1 MAGARARRPDGGRPG
16 ARARRRQLAP
26 IAWGAAVILAMLG
39 LPLVAQTTAPA
50 TAPASGKTGQSTQA
64 AISTVSIR
72 NSAVPSKV
80 DFEHV
85 SLFPEFWRVYEP
97 WRTPALN
104 LANPA
109 SLDAAAS
116 TGTIDLSLH
125 RVIALAL
132 ADNLDIAVADYV
144 RLFAQAD
151 QMRTRGGAAARG
163 IAGAVSTTSLFS
175 GAIGAGG
182 GVGGGSNT
190 GGAGGVTGGGGGL
203 RAMGGGLFDPSVN
216 FYFADEHAT
225 TPLNSPV
232 IYGTP
237 VSEDNSAVGAVSF
250 SEGFATGTSI
260 SVSGVGAREYAN
272 SNEIFFNPEVISN
285 LSIGI
290 GQNLLPGGFN
300 SIANRAF
307 LIVADNNRHVADA
320 TFRAKVIQVVAA
332 AAEQYWD
339 LAESQAEAR
348 VARQASDYA
357 GQLLA
362 DTRELVARGK
372 APESQLIEVESQRT
386 ALRQNELTLETQARE
401 QATKLKLYLARDWNA
416 AVIAAHLN
424 ATDSLPAPQGPPH
437 LSEQA
442 VIQEALRNRPEIE
455 EDRYNLKTREL
466 ESKVTAIA
474 LEPSL
479 AVGAS
484 ISASGLSGVELNCA
498 VNEFPCPAGQF
509 RPPTPFGITQ
519 AFTQSLHVAYPDYA
533 VGFSLT
539 VPIINHVGR
548 ADHATAALQL
558 AQERVIIR
566 NQENQLAQQ
575 VDSDLIALDGA
586 VAKIQDVN
594 ASRQL
599 AEQTLANAQAKYQMG
614 ATTVFTVIDAQK
626 ALLQL
631 QTASIQARAD
641 YAKAQIQLAEA
652 SGTILSEYHVELRTP
667 SQTQMMLPSAGSGPL
682 PASWN
687 IPPLPGATEP

>member
-1 MAGARARRPDGGRPG
+1 
-16 ARARRRQLAP
+16 
-26 IAWGAAVILAMLG
+26 
-39 LPLVAQTTAPA
+39 
-50 TAPASGKTGQSTQA
+50 
-64 AISTVSIR
+64 
-72 NSAVPSKV
+72 
-80 DFEHV
+80 
-85 SLFPEFWRVYEP
+85 
-97 WRTPALN
+97 
-104 LANPA
+104 
-109 SLDAAAS
+109 
-116 TGTIDLSLH
+116 
-125 RVIALAL
+125 
-132 ADNLDIAVADYV
+132 
-144 RLFAQAD
+144 
-151 QMRTRGGAAARG
+151 
-163 IAGAVSTTSLFS
+163 
-175 GAIGAGG
+175 
-182 GVGGGSNT
+182 
-190 GGAGGVTGGGGGL
+190 
-203 RAMGGGLFDPSVN
+203 
-216 FYFADEHAT
+216 
-225 TPLNSPV
+225 
-232 IYGTP
+232 
-237 VSEDNSAVGAVSF
+237 
-250 SEGFATGTSI
+250 
-260 SVSGVGAREYAN
+260 
-272 SNEIFFNPEVISN
+272 
-285 LSIGI
+285 
-290 GQNLLPGGFN
+290 
-300 SIANRAF
+300 
-307 LIVADNNRHVADA
+307 RHVADA

-424 ATDSLPAPQGPPH
+424 ATDSLPAPQGPPQ

-474 LEPSL
+474 LQPSL

-519 AFTQSLHVAYPDYA
+519 AFTQALHVAYPDYA

-641 YAKAQIQLAEA
+641 YAKAQIQLAAA

-667 SQTQMMLPSAGSGPL
+667 SQTQMMLPPAGSGPV

>member
-1 MAGARARRPDGGRPG
+1 MRARATARPAGPSLASTQAGGLPHRVLRR
-16 ARARRRQLAP
+16 
-26 IAWGAAVILAMLG
+26 WGAAVICALLG
-39 LPLVAQTTAPA
+39 LPLAAQTAAPA
-50 TAPASGKTGQSTQA
+50 TGRSGQSTQA

-85 SLFPEFWRVYEP
+85 SLFPEFWRVYAP

-109 SLDAAAS
+109 SLDAAAR

-182 GVGGGSNT
+182 GVGGGGNT

-203 RAMGGGLFDPSVN
+203 RAMGGGLTDPTVN

-250 SEGFATGTSI
+250 SQGFATGTSI
-260 SVSGVGAREYAN
+260 SVSGIGAREYAN
-272 SNEIFFNPEVISN
+272 SNEIFFNPEVITN

-424 ATDSLPAPQGPPH
+424 ATDSLPAPQGPPR
-437 LSEQA
+437 LSEEA

-466 ESKVTAIA
+466 EAKVTAIA
-474 LEPSL
+474 LQPSL
-479 AVGAS
+479 QVGAS

-498 VNEFPCPAGQF
+498 VNAFPCPAGQF

-519 AFTQSLHVAYPDYA
+519 AFTQALHIAYPDYA

-539 VPIINHVGR
+539 VPLVNHVGR

-667 SQTQMMLPSAGSGPL
+667 SQTQMMLPSGGPV

-687 IPPLPGATEP
+687 IPPLPGANTTEP

>member
-1 MAGARARRPDGGRPG
+1 M
-16 ARARRRQLAP
+16 
-26 IAWGAAVILAMLG
+26 ILAMLG
-39 LPLVAQTTAPA
+39 LPLVAQT

-109 SLDAAAS
+109 SLDAAARS
-116 TGTIDLSLH
+116 GTVDLSLR

-203 RAMGGGLFDPSVN
+203 RAMGGGLYDPTVN

-250 SEGFATGTSI
+250 SQGFATGTSI

-320 TFRAKVIQVVAA
+320 TFRAKVIQ
-332 AAEQYWD
+332 
-339 LAESQAEAR
+339 
-348 VARQASDYA
+348 
-357 GQLLA
+357 
-362 DTRELVARGK
+362 
-372 APESQLIEVESQRT
+372 
-386 ALRQNELTLETQARE
+386 
-401 QATKLKLYLARDWNA
+401 
-416 AVIAAHLN
+416 
-424 ATDSLPAPQGPPH
+424 
-437 LSEQA
+437 
-442 VIQEALRNRPEIE
+442 
-455 EDRYNLKTREL
+455 
-466 ESKVTAIA
+466 
-474 LEPSL
+474 
-479 AVGAS
+479 
-484 ISASGLSGVELNCA
+484 
-498 VNEFPCPAGQF
+498 
-509 RPPTPFGITQ
+509 
-519 AFTQSLHVAYPDYA
+519 
-533 VGFSLT
+533 
-539 VPIINHVGR
+539 
-548 ADHATAALQL
+548 
-558 AQERVIIR
+558 
-566 NQENQLAQQ
+566 
-575 VDSDLIALDGA
+575 
-586 VAKIQDVN
+586 
-594 ASRQL
+594 
-599 AEQTLANAQAKYQMG
+599 
-614 ATTVFTVIDAQK
+614 
-626 ALLQL
+626 
-631 QTASIQARAD
+631 
-641 YAKAQIQLAEA
+641 
-652 SGTILSEYHVELRTP
+652 
-667 SQTQMMLPSAGSGPL
+667 
-682 PASWN
+682 
-687 IPPLPGATEP
+687 